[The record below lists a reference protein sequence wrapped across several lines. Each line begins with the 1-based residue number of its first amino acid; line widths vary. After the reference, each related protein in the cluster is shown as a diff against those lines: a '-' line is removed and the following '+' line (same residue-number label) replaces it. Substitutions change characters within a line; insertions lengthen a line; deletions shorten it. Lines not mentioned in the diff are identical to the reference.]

1 MIMAD
6 NIGAMGTNINEA
18 WFYSWPLQAYG
29 GGTMTMSSAGGTTHN
44 ERAWI
49 RVRKNKD
56 KAALRFKIFAK
67 QSSGTGI
74 VRLYSGVSV
83 VATINVSSSTAAWY
97 ETTVTDSST
106 LANDPLDLSMTM
118 YRPSGTLT
126 VYSYAVYV
134 EPQSAVT
141 TGVQTSGFKKWDSS
155 INAYQDPISS
165 EMVQRLIQAPYQIAK
180 DRTTS
185 LYSMNPLW
193 NAWSS
198 NICTNATQSYATV
211 VRAAFIGD
219 GYERT
224 YRIDA
229 HVSDVATYAPGGSA
243 TGDTPALRIRIKGVP
258 NIEKTGTG
266 WQTET
271 FTTSETR
278 IPFEVDLKNNTAARG
293 MSLDALIIRREPS

>member
-1 MIMAD
+1 MSYSPIDPASSIYAGMIMAD

-193 NAWSS
+193 HAWSS

-211 VRAAFIGD
+211 VRAAFI
-219 GYERT
+219 
-224 YRIDA
+224 
-229 HVSDVATYAPGGSA
+229 
-243 TGDTPALRIRIKGVP
+243 
-258 NIEKTGTG
+258 
-266 WQTET
+266 
-271 FTTSETR
+271 
-278 IPFEVDLKNNTAARG
+278 
-293 MSLDALIIRREPS
+293 